1 MEIKSPTLGRRV
13 WMSGASG
20 RTVLRAFAPRT
31 GPCRALRAPE
41 RAVPREP
48 ARPGSGAQSRCS
60 RTVIR
65 PPPAAP
71 VSCYGQPP
79 GPKSAVAA
87 RCRESLT
94 ASHPARTTQ
103 HARGCVT
110 RPRPPRQ
117 ALPAAR
123 RRPQGRGP
131 QSSKATA
138 NSSPL
143 LNWLKEIASDSNH

>member
-20 RTVLRAFAPRT
+20 RSVLRAFAPRT

-65 PPPAAP
+65 PLPAAP
-71 VSCYGQPP
+71 ISCYGQPP

-87 RCRESLT
+87 AAER
-94 ASHPARTTQ
+94 ASQRATQ

-117 ALPAAR
+117 APPAAL

-138 NSSPL
+138 NFSPL